1 DGPWVAS
8 AARMAR
14 RVGSARATKTRSA
27 VASRSGGGI
36 EVVNQLAQFAP
47 PTVGVAVE
55 RGAVRLVRQLREGA
69 LDDREPRPRA
79 DRLEGELDVGTARV
93 ALGQAVD
100 VPGEREQARLVD
112 PLDAQ
117 VGRVPVAPAQ
127 PGRPAGA
134 QVDGGLVAEPGAEAL
149 GRGDR
154 RLHLLRRVG
163 ELDGAFDAV
172 RGSPPRSSSS
182 NQLVATHAIATN

>member
-1 DGPWVAS
+1 RRRSPCCAATRPASDSRARCLAIACRVIGSRSASSVAVDGPWVAS

-55 RGAVRLVRQLREGA
+55 RGAVRLVRQLREAA

-100 VPGEREQARLVD
+100 
-112 PLDAQ
+112 
-117 VGRVPVAPAQ
+117 
-127 PGRPAGA
+127 
-134 QVDGGLVAEPGAEAL
+134 
-149 GRGDR
+149 
-154 RLHLLRRVG
+154 
-163 ELDGAFDAV
+163 
-172 RGSPPRSSSS
+172 
-182 NQLVATHAIATN
+182 